1 MTQWRRAFLEK
12 LVKKL
17 GTVMDPVGSSPCSQ
31 NPALETCSELV
42 VFNSQLHIIY
52 SKMQFNIILS
62 YRPTS
67 LFL

>member
-1 MTQWRRAFLEK
+1 MTPWRRAFLEK

-17 GTVMDPVGSSPCSQ
+17 ATVMDPVGSSPSSQ
-31 NPALETCSELV
+31 NPALETCPELV
-42 VFNSQLHIIY
+42 VFNPHFNIIY